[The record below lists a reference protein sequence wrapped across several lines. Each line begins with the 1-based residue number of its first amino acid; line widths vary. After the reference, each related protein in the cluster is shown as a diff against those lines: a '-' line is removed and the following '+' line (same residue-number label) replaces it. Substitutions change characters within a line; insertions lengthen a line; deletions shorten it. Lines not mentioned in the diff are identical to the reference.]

1 MEQEMTV
8 EELIAFI
15 NAQKDDFIIR
25 VKCEE
30 ESADGDDKGD
40 RNC

>member
-1 MEQEMTV
+1 MEQEMTR

-15 NAQKDDFIIR
+15 NAQEGEFIVK

-30 ESADGDDKGD
+30 ESADEKDEGD
-40 RNC
+40 